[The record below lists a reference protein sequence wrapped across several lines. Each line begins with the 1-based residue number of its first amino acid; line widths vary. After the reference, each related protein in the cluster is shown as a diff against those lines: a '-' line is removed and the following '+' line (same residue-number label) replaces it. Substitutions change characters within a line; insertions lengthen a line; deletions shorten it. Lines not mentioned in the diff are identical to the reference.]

1 MRRLLLMLAV
11 AAVMAAMVVTAG
23 PAKADISVGGGGNI
37 GGGSI
42 GGSSIG
48 GSSSGGISFGG
59 SDIDDD
65 SDGFNNDVT
74 FISVGSSLGDFDP
87 EGITV
92 TTV

>member
-37 GGGSI
+37 GG
-42 GGSSIG
+42 SSF
-48 GSSSGGISFGG
+48 GGISFGG

-65 SDGFNNDVT
+65 SDAFNNDLT

>member
-37 GGGSI
+37 GG
-42 GGSSIG
+42 SSIG
-48 GSSSGGISFGG
+48 DISFGG

>member
-11 AAVMAAMVVTAG
+11 AALMATMVVTAG
-23 PAKADISVGGGGNI
+23 PAKADMSIGGGG
-37 GGGSI
+37 
-42 GGSSIG
+42 SIG
-48 GSSSGGISFGG
+48 GSSSGGISIGG
-59 SDIDDD
+59 SSDIDDD
-65 SDGFNNDVT
+65 SDGFNNDLT

>member
-1 MRRLLLMLAV
+1 MRRLLLMLTV

-23 PAKADISVGGGGNI
+23 PAKADISVGGGG
-37 GGGSI
+37 SI
-42 GGSSIG
+42 GGSST
-48 GSSSGGISFGG
+48 GGISFGG

-65 SDGFNNDVT
+65 SDGFNNDLT
-74 FISVGSSLGDFDP
+74 FISVGSSLGSFDP